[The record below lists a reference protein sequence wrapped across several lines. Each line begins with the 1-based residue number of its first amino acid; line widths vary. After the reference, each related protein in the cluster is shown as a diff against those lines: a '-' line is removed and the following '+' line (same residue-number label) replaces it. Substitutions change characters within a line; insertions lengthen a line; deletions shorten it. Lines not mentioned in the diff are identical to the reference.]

1 MNRSNGMGVSLIWVA
16 LAVPILWMAVLSA
29 QCCGEGM
36 GVFDWLNAMNEAVQ
50 TPLCLYFTPYTK
62 KAVLIA
68 LASYGFC
75 IAWYYAE
82 RGNRRPG
89 EEHGSA
95 RWGRAKDVNAH
106 FQTTKTDRYILLSR
120 HIRMSM
126 NVRALPPEYQTNHN
140 VLIIGGSGAGKTR
153 FYIKPNLMQAD
164 CSYIVCDPKGEAYRS
179 VGGLLET
186 EGYEVVVLNLL
197 DMEHSDCYNPFRY
210 LHSDTDAI
218 KLVTNLI
225 QNTTPKK
232 AQSNDPFWD
241 KAETALLTALILY
254 LMHEAPESEQNFSTV
269 MFLIENAAAR
279 EEDESYR
286 SPVDLLFDDLER
298 VDSEHIALKEY
309 KVFKQA
315 SGKTAKSILVS
326 TAVRLTAFNLP
337 ALANITSRDDLDL
350 RTLGDRKRAI
360 FAVIP
365 DNDTSFNY
373 LVGMLY
379 SQAFQELY
387 FAADNDYDGRLPGP
401 VRVLMDEFANV
412 ALPDDF
418 ERILSTCR
426 SREISINIVVQN
438 MAQLKALFKDSW
450 ENITGNCDTL
460 LYLGGNEAST
470 HEYISK
476 ALGKETIDTRTSGVT
491 KGRSGSSNTNYQ
503 NAGRELLMPD
513 EVRMIS
519 NRKALLFIRGERPVM
534 DNKYPIQKHP
544 NFHFTA
550 DGGQQPYQKR
560 YDIPHY
566 ERLDLPDAI
575 DAKDIEIIDFTE
587 ENEHEDKNNFGA
599 QGADQ
604 TGKTPLLHGGNLL
617 CRVLHFCLTR
627 FGGRQ

>member
-1 MNRSNGMGVSLIWVA
+1 MKRSNGKGAALIWAA
-16 LAVPILWMAVLSA
+16 LAVPVIWLAVLAA
-29 QCCGEGM
+29 QCCGEGV
-36 GVFDWLNAMNEAVQ
+36 GLFEWLTAMNLALQ
-50 TPLCLYFTPYTK
+50 TPLSLHLTPYTK

-68 LASYGFC
+68 LAAYGFA

-82 RGNRRPG
+82 KGNRRPG

-95 RWGRAKDVNAH
+95 RWGYAKEVSAH
-106 FQTTKTDRYILLSR
+106 FQTKKTDRDLIVTKR
-120 HIRMSM
+120 IRISM
-126 NVRALPPEYQTNHN
+126 NVRALPPEHQINFN
-140 VLIIGGSGAGKTR
+140 ILVVGGSGSGKTR
-153 FYIKPNLMQAD
+153 FFIKPNLMQAN
-164 CSYIVCDPKGEAYRS
+164 CSYIVCDPKGETYRA
-179 VGGLLET
+179 VGGLLEA
-186 EGYEVVVLNLL
+186 EGYEVIVFNLV
-197 DMEHSDCYNPFRY
+197 DMAHSDCYNPFLY

-232 AQSNDPFWD
+232 SQTTDPFWE
-241 KAETALLTALILY
+241 KSETALLTAFILY

-269 MFLIENAAAR
+269 MYMIENAATM
-279 EEDESYR
+279 ENDESYK

-298 VDSEHIALKEY
+298 VDPEHIAVKEY

-315 SGKTAKSILVS
+315 SGKTAKSILVQA
-326 TAVRLTAFNLP
+326 AVRLAAFNLP
-337 ALANITSRDDLDL
+337 AMANITSRDDLQL
-350 RTLGDRKRAI
+350 GTMGDRKRAI

-387 FAADNDYDGRLPGP
+387 FAADNQYGGRLPMP
-401 VRVLMDEFANV
+401 VRVMMDEFANT

-450 ENITGNCDTL
+450 ENVTGNCDTL
-460 LYLGGNEAST
+460 IYLGGNEAST

-476 ALGKETIDTRTSGVT
+476 ALGKETIDTRTRGVT
-491 KGRSGSSNTNYQ
+491 KGRSGSSNTNFQ

-513 EVRMIS
+513 EVRMLS
-519 NRKALLFIRGERPVM
+519 NRKALVFIRGERPVM
-534 DNKYPIQKHP
+534 DDKYPIQKHR
-544 NFHFTA
+544 NFRRTA
-550 DGGQQPYQKR
+550 DGGKKPYQKR

-566 ERLDLPDAI
+566 ERLDLLDAV
-575 DAKDIEIIDFTE
+575 DAKDVEILEFTE
-587 ENEHEDKNNFGA
+587 ENDHEKEKHFRT
-599 QGADQ
+599 QGANR
-604 TGKTPLLHGGNLL
+604 TGKTPLLRGGGLL
-617 CRVLHFCLTR
+617 GRLLHFCHTR
-627 FGGRQ
+627 FGGRR